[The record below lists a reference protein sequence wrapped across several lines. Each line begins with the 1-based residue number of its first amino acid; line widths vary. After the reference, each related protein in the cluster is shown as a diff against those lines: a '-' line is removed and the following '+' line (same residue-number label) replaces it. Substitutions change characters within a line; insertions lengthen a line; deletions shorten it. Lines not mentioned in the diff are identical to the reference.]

1 MIFHLL
7 FRWRGP
13 FARAVRPAVGAVLAL
28 AAMPAESAPRPPAEP
43 LVTYA
48 DLVDL
53 ADRAPL
59 VLRAQVRKVAM
70 VEPERAPG
78 LRAGWARLY
87 VEARTEALLSGP
99 PLTGAALRY
108 LADVPLDGKGKVPKL
123 AKRSVLLFARA
134 VAGRPGELQLVAP
147 DAQVL
152 WGPLAEARLRGV
164 LGELLAPGAP
174 GRVNKVREAIHVPGN
189 LAGEGE
195 TQLFLDTADGEPAT
209 ITVVHKP
216 GDPPRW
222 SVSFSELADASGTPP
237 ERETLVWYRLAC
249 FLPAGL
255 GEGAHVS
262 ATPEDTAQAD
272 ADYAFVR
279 DGLGACPRE
288 RR

>member
-1 MIFHLL
+1 
-7 FRWRGP
+7 
-13 FARAVRPAVGAVLAL
+13 
-28 AAMPAESAPRPPAEP
+28 
-43 LVTYA
+43 
-48 DLVDL
+48 
-53 ADRAPL
+53 
-59 VLRAQVRKVAM
+59 M

-78 LRAGWARLY
+78 LRAGWVRLY

-152 WGPLAEARLRGV
+152 WGPQAEARLRGV

-174 GRVNKVREAIHVPGN
+174 GRVNKVREAIYVPGN

-222 SVSFSELADASGTPP
+222 RMPAAPRQNARRWFGTGWLASCPQASAKGPMFPRRPRTRRKPMLTMHSCATALARAP
-237 ERETLVWYRLAC
+237 ESGA
-249 FLPAGL
+249 
-255 GEGAHVS
+255 EGA
-262 ATPEDTAQAD
+262 AL
-272 ADYAFVR
+272 AFRALV
-279 DGLGACPRE
+279 P
-288 RR
+288 